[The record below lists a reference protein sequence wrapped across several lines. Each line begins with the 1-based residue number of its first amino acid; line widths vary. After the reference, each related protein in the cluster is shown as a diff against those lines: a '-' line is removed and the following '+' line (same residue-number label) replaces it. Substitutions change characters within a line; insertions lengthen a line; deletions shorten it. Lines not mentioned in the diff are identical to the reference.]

1 MNRGCVSNVSD
12 VAVSFGLARVGQT
25 SDTVAANLGIGVT
38 SVLPQPGGEA
48 RAIAAQALTGVRTAA
63 KHPMPT
69 DLRHQRSSWRLLDC
83 DAPGARAVR
92 IAHAL
97 QTNFHAALHETF
109 VYCVNAC
116 DGNARAKNEF

>member
-48 RAIAAQALTGVRTAA
+48 RAIAAR
-63 KHPMPT
+63 P
-69 DLRHQRSSWRLLDC
+69 
-83 DAPGARAVR
+83 
-92 IAHAL
+92 
-97 QTNFHAALHETF
+97 
-109 VYCVNAC
+109 
-116 DGNARAKNEF
+116 